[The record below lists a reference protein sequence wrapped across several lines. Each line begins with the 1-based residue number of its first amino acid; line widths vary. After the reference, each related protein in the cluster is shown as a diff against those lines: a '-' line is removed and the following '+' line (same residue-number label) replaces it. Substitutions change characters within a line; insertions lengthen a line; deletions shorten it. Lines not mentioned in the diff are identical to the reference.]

1 MKTMKQIG
9 AALLDAPGTVFSKLV
24 GWTFGVT
31 NEDKQTS
38 RSLVGLL
45 GQALAFVG
53 NKVGDFVKEHK
64 RAIAIAFWASLMVAG
79 AVALTLFLWPAAL
92 AALTTFSIA
101 GLTVAGVVGGNALL
115 QIGVF
120 ASLAVAVTS
129 AVTFAA
135 AAGHNFISAAS
146 RFAKNHFSFRTDPA
160 NDYASAG
167 KSGRAGLAPALAAP
181 AANSATGLNYES
193 VSHSGPRH
201 YASPLT
207 DAVAA
212 DAVAADA
219 DAVAADAVAA
229 DNVSITSTPT

>member
-31 NEDKQTS
+31 NEDGQTS

-45 GQALAFVG
+45 GKSLIFVG

-101 GLTVAGVVGGNALL
+101 GLTVAGVVGGSALL

-120 ASLAVAVTS
+120 ASLAVVVTS
-129 AVTFAA
+129 AATFAA
-135 AAGHNFISAAS
+135 AVISAAI
-146 RFAKNHFSFRTDPA
+146 RFAKNDHRTDHA
-160 NDYASAG
+160 GAG
-167 KSGRAGLAPALAAP
+167 KSGPAAAPALAAP
-181 AANSATGLNYES
+181 ALAAPANSATAHDSGCNS
-193 VSHSGPRH
+193 DSDSPPMSHHFIFQPR
-201 YASPLT
+201 
-207 DAVAA
+207 A
-212 DAVAADA
+212 DA
-219 DAVAADAVAA
+219 
-229 DNVSITSTPT
+229 STAPTDPTASTASTASTAPTT